1 MANTTMTQVPAGI
14 QAFYDKNL
22 LMRSVAY
29 FVHDK
34 FGQARSLPTKSS
46 ETIKFRRYSN
56 LAAATTPLT
65 EGVTPSGSQLAVTD
79 ITAAVVQYGDFVTL
93 TDKIAMHVEDNVVME
108 ATDILGDQAGLTLD
122 TVWRDAVIPNL
133 ANTTILTAA
142 GASTTEGAL
151 VAADVITAKAL
162 DVSILA
168 LKKSLAKKF
177 TNIITGSTAVGTSPV
192 RAAYMSIVHPDVV
205 YDLESVAGYK
215 NVADYA
221 SQGDI
226 QEGEVGSYRDIRFI
240 ETTQA
245 YINTDGGS
253 TTVDTY
259 HTAIF
264 GKEAYGVVSVRGK
277 KKMDVYVKSLGSAG
291 TADPIDQRSTVG
303 WKASTVAK
311 ILNDSYAVSV
321 ISASSQGT
329 NA

>member
-1 MANTTMTQVPAGI
+1 MATTTITQVPAGI

-34 FGQARSLPTKSS
+34 FGQARSLPTKQS

-56 LAAATTPLT
+56 LAVANTPLT

-79 ITAAVVQYGDFVTL
+79 ITAKVVQYGDFVTL

-122 TVWRDAVIPNL
+122 TVWRDAIIPNI
-133 ANTTILTAA
+133 ANAKILVAA
-142 GASTTEGAL
+142 GTSTTEGAL
-151 VAADVITAKAL
+151 VAADIISAKAL
-162 DVSILA
+162 DQAILT
-168 LKKSLAKKF
+168 LKKNLAKKF
-177 TNIITGSTAVGTSPV
+177 TGVISGSTAVGTSPI
-192 RAAYMSIVHPDVV
+192 RAAYMSIIHPDVV
-205 YDLESVAGYK
+205 YDLEGVTGYVDVSK
-215 NVADYA
+215 YA

-226 QEGEVGSYRDIRFI
+226 QEGEVGSYKDIRFI

-245 YINTDGGS
+245 YVNVDGGAAA
-253 TTVDTY
+253 VDTY

-277 KKMDVYVKSLGSAG
+277 AKMDVYVKSLGSGG
-291 TADPIDQRSTVG
+291 TSDPIDQRSTIG

-311 ILNDSYAVSV
+311 ILNDAYMCSV

-329 NA
+329 NV

>member
-34 FGQARSLPTKSS
+34 FGQARSLPTKQS

-79 ITAAVVQYGDFVTL
+79 IPATVVQYGDFVTL

-122 TVWRDAVIPNL
+122 TVWRDAVVPNL
-133 ANTTILTAA
+133 SNAVINVVAGTT
-142 GASTTEGAL
+142 TTEGAL
-151 VAADVITAKAL
+151 VAADIITTTSLNQA
-162 DVSILA
+162 ILT
-168 LKKSLAKKF
+168 LKKNLAKKF
-177 TNIITGSTAVGTSPV
+177 TSVITGSTSVGTAPI
-192 RAAYMSIVHPDVV
+192 RAAYMSIIHPDVV
-205 YDLESVAGYK
+205 YDLEAITAFKHTVE
-215 NVADYA
+215 YA

-226 QEGEVGSYRDIRFI
+226 QEGEVGSYKDIRFI
-240 ETTQA
+240 ETTQG
-245 YINTDGGS
+245 YLNVDGGNAA
-253 TTVDTY
+253 VDTY
-259 HTAIF
+259 HTPIF

-277 KKMDVYVKSLGSAG
+277 KKMDVYVKSLGSSG

-311 ILNDSYAVSV
+311 ILNDAYAVSI
-321 ISASSQGT
+321 ISSSSQGSNT
-329 NA
+329 

>member
-1 MANTTMTQVPAGI
+1 MATTTLTQVPAGI

-34 FGQARSLPTKSS
+34 FGQAKSLPTKSS

-79 ITAAVVQYGDFVTL
+79 ITASVVQYGDFVTL

-122 TVWRDAVIPNL
+122 TVWRDAVVPNL
-133 ANTTILTAA
+133 ANSVILTAA
-142 GASTTEGAL
+142 GTSTTEGAL
-151 VAADVITAKAL
+151 VAADVVKAKNL
-162 DVSILA
+162 DVAILT
-168 LKKSLAKKF
+168 LKNNLAKKF
-177 TNIITGSTAVGTSPV
+177 TSVISGSTAVGTTPV
-192 RAAYMSIVHPDVV
+192 RAAYMGIVHPDVV
-205 YDLESVAGYK
+205 YDMESITGYK
-215 NVADYA
+215 STAEYA

-226 QEGEVGSYRDIRFI
+226 MEGEVGSYKDIRFI

-245 YINTDGGS
+245 YINTDGGD
-253 TTVDTY
+253 TNVDTY

-264 GKEAYGVVSVRGK
+264 GKEAYGVVTVRGK
-277 KKMDVYVKSLGSAG
+277 KKMDVYVKSLGSGG
-291 TADPIDQRSTVG
+291 TTDPIDQRSTVG

-311 ILNDSYAVSV
+311 ILNDAYAVSV
-321 ISASSQGT
+321 ISASSQGS
-329 NA
+329 N

>member
-1 MANTTMTQVPAGI
+1 MANTTLTQVPAGI

-34 FGQARSLPTKSS
+34 YGQAKSLPTKSS

-56 LAAATTPLT
+56 LTAATTPLT
-65 EGVTPSGSQLAVTD
+65 EGVTPAGSQLAVTD

-122 TVWRDAVIPNL
+122 TVWRDAIIPNL
-133 ANTTILTAA
+133 ANSTILTVA
-142 GASTTEGAL
+142 GAGAVETGL
-151 VAADVITAKAL
+151 VAADIITAKAL

-168 LKKSLAKKF
+168 LKSSLAKKF
-177 TNIITGSTAVGTSPV
+177 TSVITGSTAVGTEPV
-192 RAAYMSIVHPDVV
+192 RAAYMAIVHPDVV
-205 YDLESVAGYK
+205 YDLESVTGYK
-215 NVADYA
+215 NTAEYA

-226 QEGEVGSYRDIRFI
+226 QEGEVGAYKDIRFI

-245 YINTDGGS
+245 YINTDGGD
-253 TTVDTY
+253 TNVDTY

-277 KKMDVYVKSLGSAG
+277 KKMDVYVKSLGSGG
-291 TADPIDQRSTVG
+291 TSDPIDQRSTIG

-311 ILNDSYAVSV
+311 ILNDAYAVSV
-321 ISASSQGT
+321 ISSSSQGT
-329 NA
+329 N

>member
-34 FGQARSLPTKSS
+34 FGQAKSLPTKQS

-65 EGVTPSGSQLAVTD
+65 EGVTPAGSQLAVTD
-79 ITAAVVQYGDFVTL
+79 ITAKVVQYGDFVTL

-122 TVWRDAVIPNL
+122 TVWRDAIIPNL
-133 ANTTILTAA
+133 ANATILTAA

-151 VAADVITAKAL
+151 VAADIITAKAL
-162 DVSILA
+162 DVSILT
-168 LKKSLAKKF
+168 LKKNLAKKF
-177 TNIITGSTAVGTSPV
+177 TNIITGSTSVGTTPV
-192 RAAYMSIVHPDVV
+192 RAAYMAIVHPDVV
-205 YDLESVAGYK
+205 YDLENVSGYK
-215 NVADYA
+215 NVSEYA
-221 SQGDI
+221 SQGDV
-226 QEGEVGSYRDIRFI
+226 QEGEVGSYKDIRFI

-245 YINTDGGS
+245 YVNTDGGD
-253 TTVDTY
+253 TNVDTY

-277 KKMDVYVKSLGSAG
+277 KKMDTYVKSLGSAG

-311 ILNDSYAVSV
+311 ILNDAYAVSV
-321 ISASSQGT
+321 ISASSQGA